1 MMFLSRKR
9 NKKSRFKLFSG
20 NPTSA
25 SWGTLIP
32 TNVTR
37 VVAGDDFSFQ
47 PGVGVQALPVVAP
60 FMGNVCVKKEY
71 FFIPDR
77 IYNIDRQLNFQG
89 VTDTPNTVYKPSM
102 APPIPFDISVASGE
116 TISIE
121 VSDVQTAYP
130 VGSLS
135 AIVGPGSL
143 ADYMGEAPGSLV
155 TGVIDL
161 TPYVGYIDI
170 YYNYYLNQQYD
181 LVPTSLA
188 GTVSDSAME
197 YPFYLPV
204 SALEIYLRTIKTT
217 PNTSPAIREDESVSY
232 STNVSAA
239 LKAVGAMGPV
249 DFGMFGWSFF
259 TGRQSLFQRGFPSY
273 YLEAWLKTS
282 SFTDAAVDVSTS
294 GNSVSMRNITFAS
307 RMQRYMDLAFAGGGR
322 NSDFYES
329 QFDVKLSQDNTCP
342 AFLGSDSFD
351 MNVNTL
357 YQTTGFDDNSS
368 PLGSFSGQLSGGTR
382 FRRRNYHFNDDGYF
396 MEITSIVPRVYY
408 PSYINPTSRQISLG
422 QQYAP
427 ALDNIAMQGLK
438 ASTVFGEVQSLG
450 ATNPS
455 YANAALTIP
464 GFKLQAVNYV
474 GYEPAW
480 SELMT
485 AVSKPHGR
493 LCNDLDYWVL
503 SRDYGRNISHVM
515 DSPAYSD
522 FIKAAGTYVDE
533 LSLQRLT
540 AFFKRIYVS
549 PSSCPYILCG
559 DFNYVF
565 YDQRPTAENFI
576 LDNVADIVVFREKSK
591 VNVATTL

>member
-47 PGVGVQALPVVAP
+47 PGVGVQALPIVAP
-60 FMGNVCVKKEY
+60 FMGSVCVKKEY

-77 IYNIDRQLNFQG
+77 IYNVDRQLNFQG
-89 VTDTPNTVYKPSM
+89 ITDTPNTVYKPSM
-102 APPIPFDISVASGE
+102 APPIPFDTGTPTGGKVNIP
-116 TISIE
+116 
-121 VSDVQTAYP
+121 VSDMQTDLP
-130 VGSLS
+130 GGSLGL
-135 AIVGPGSL
+135 IVGPGSL
-143 ADYMGEAPGSLV
+143 ADYMGEAPGSIV

-161 TPYVGYIDI
+161 TPYIGYMDI

-188 GTVSDSAME
+188 GTVAD
-197 YPFYLPV
+197 
-204 SALEIYLRTIKTT
+204 SALEYPYYLSVSDLEGYLRAIKTT
-217 PNTSPAIREDESVSY
+217 PNTFPAIREDNSASY
-232 STNVSAA
+232 STNVDVA
-239 LKAVGAMGPV
+239 LNAVNSDAFM
-249 DFGMFGWSFF
+249 WNFF
-259 TGRQSLFQRGFPSY
+259 TGRQSLFQRGFSSY

-282 SFTDAAVDVSTS
+282 SFTDATANISTS

-329 QFDVKLSQDNTCP
+329 QFDVKLNQDNTCP

-357 YQTTGFDDNSS
+357 YQTTGFEDNSS
-368 PLGSFSGQLSGGTR
+368 PLGAFSGQLSGGTR

-438 ASTVFGEVQSLG
+438 ASTVFGEVQNLG
-450 ATNPS
+450 ALSVS
-455 YANAALTIP
+455 YANFNLSIP
-464 GFKLQAVNYV
+464 GFVTQDLKYV

-503 SRDYGRNISHVM
+503 SRDYGRNLASVM
-515 DSPAYSD
+515 DTPAYSD

-565 YDQRPTAENFI
+565 YDQRPTAENFV

>member
-47 PGVGVQALPVVAP
+47 PGVGVQALPIVAP
-60 FMGNVCVKKEY
+60 FMGSVCVKKEY

-89 VTDTPNTVYKPSM
+89 VTDTPNAVYKPSI
-102 APPIPFDISVASGE
+102 APPVPFDIKLPEGDKINISVA
-116 TISIE
+116 
-121 VSDVQTAYP
+121 DLQTQLP
-130 VGSLS
+130 LESLGD
-135 AIVGPGSL
+135 IVGPGSL
-143 ADYMGEAPGSLV
+143 ADYMGEAPGSIV

-161 TPYVGYIDI
+161 TPYIGYVDI

-188 GTVSDSAME
+188 GTVSDSATE
-197 YPFYLPV
+197 YPYYL
-204 SALEIYLRTIKTT
+204 SASELETYLRAIKTT
-217 PNTSPAIREDESVSY
+217 PNISPAFRVDHNVSY
-232 STNVSAA
+232 STNVRKALLATGSSA
-239 LKAVGAMGPV
+239 
-249 DFGMFGWSFF
+249 FTWNFF

-282 SFTDAAVDVSTS
+282 SFVDAAVDVSAS
-294 GNSVSMRNITFAS
+294 GASVSMRNITFAS

-329 QFDVKLSQDNTCP
+329 QFDVKLDQDNTCP

-357 YQTTGFDDNSS
+357 YQTTGFEDNSS
-368 PLGSFSGQLSGGTR
+368 PLGAFSGQLSGGTR

-450 ATNPS
+450 AVAPT
-455 YANAALTIP
+455 YANNILSIP
-464 GFKLQAVNYV
+464 EFKMQDAKYI

-503 SRDYGRNISHVM
+503 SRDYGRNLAHVM
-515 DSPAYSD
+515 DSKAYRD
-522 FIKAAGTYVDE
+522 FVAAAGSSVEE

-540 AFFKRIYVS
+540 AFLKRIYIS

-565 YDQRPTAENFI
+565 YDQRPAAENFI

>member
-37 VVAGDDFSFQ
+37 VIAGDDFSFQ
-47 PGVGVQALPVVAP
+47 PGVGVQALPIVAP
-60 FMGNVCVKKEY
+60 FMGSVCIKKEY

-77 IYNIDRQLNFQG
+77 IYNVDRQLNFQG
-89 VTDTPNTVYKPSM
+89 VTDTPNAVYKPSM
-102 APPIPFDISVASGE
+102 APPIPFDSGNPSGGKLDISV
-116 TISIE
+116 
-121 VSDVQTAYP
+121 SDIQTDFP
-130 VGSLS
+130 LGSLS
-135 AIVGPGSL
+135 NIVGPGSL
-143 ADYMGEAPGSLV
+143 ADYMGEAPGSIV
-155 TGVIDL
+155 TGVVDL
-161 TPYVGYIDI
+161 TPYIGYIDI

-188 GTVSDSAME
+188 GTVSDRAME
-197 YPFYLPV
+197 YPYYLSV
-204 SALEIYLRTIKTT
+204 SELETYLRNIKTKSII
-217 PNTSPAIREDESVSY
+217 SPAIREDNSASY
-232 STNVSAA
+232 STNVEAA
-239 LKAVGAMGPV
+239 LNATDSVA
-249 DFGMFGWSFF
+249 FYWSFF

-282 SFTDAAVDVSTS
+282 SFTDAAIDISTS

-329 QFDVKLSQDNTCP
+329 QFDVKLNQDNTCP

-357 YQTTGFDDNSS
+357 YQTTGFEDNSS
-368 PLGSFSGQLSGGTR
+368 PLGAFSGQLSGGTR

-438 ASTVFGEVQSLG
+438 ASTVFGEVQNVG
-450 ATNPS
+450 VQTTS
-455 YANAALTIP
+455 YANSVLSIP
-464 GFKLQAVNYV
+464 GFKMAGDKYV

-503 SRDYGRNISHVM
+503 SRDYGRNLSYIM
-515 DSPAYSD
+515 DSKAYSD
-522 FIKAAGTYVDE
+522 FISVAGTHADD

-540 AFFKRIYVS
+540 SFFKRIYVS

-565 YDQRPTAENFI
+565 YDQRPTAENFV

>member
-1 MMFLSRKR
+1 MAMMFLSRKR

-37 VVAGDDFSFQ
+37 VIAGDDFSFQ
-47 PGVGVQALPVVAP
+47 PGVGVQALPIVAP

-102 APPIPFDISVASGE
+102 APPIPFDISVPSGDAIK
-116 TISIE
+116 IS
-121 VSDVQTAYP
+121 VSDVQTDAP
-130 VGSLS
+130 SGSLGC
-135 AIVGPGSL
+135 IVGPGSL
-143 ADYMGEAPGSLV
+143 ADYMGEAPGSIV

-161 TPYVGYIDI
+161 TPYIGYYDI

-197 YPFYLPV
+197 YPYFLSV
-204 SALEIYLRTIKTT
+204 RVLENYLRTIKTT
-217 PNTSPAIREDESVSY
+217 PIVSSAVRADNSVSY
-232 STNVSAA
+232 STNVDAA
-239 LKAVGAMGPV
+239 LDASNNV
-249 DFGMFGWSFF
+249 FTWNFF

-282 SFTDAAVDVSTS
+282 SFVDADVNVSTS

-357 YQTTGFDDNSS
+357 YQTTGFEDSSS
-368 PLGSFSGQLSGGTR
+368 PLGAFSGQLSGGTR

-438 ASTVFGEVQSLG
+438 ASTVFGEVQNIG
-450 ATNPS
+450 ATTTS
-455 YANAALTIP
+455 YAASALTIP
-464 GFKLQAVNYV
+464 GFKTQDLNYI

-493 LCNDLDYWVL
+493 LCNDLDYWVV
-503 SRDYGRNISHVM
+503 SRDYGRNLSFLM
-515 DSPAYSD
+515 DSKAYRD
-522 FIKAAGTYVDE
+522 FVAAAGTGIDE

-565 YDQRPTAENFI
+565 YDQRATAENFI

>member
-37 VVAGDDFSFQ
+37 VIAGDDFSFQ
-47 PGVGVQALPVVAP
+47 PGVGVQALPIVAP

-89 VTDTPNTVYKPSM
+89 VTDTPNTVYKPSV
-102 APPIPFDISVASGE
+102 APMIPFNIDNPSSDSIAFSVA
-116 TISIE
+116 TL
-121 VSDVQTAYP
+121 QTDSP
-130 VGSLS
+130 DGSLGH
-135 AIVGPGSL
+135 IVGPGSL
-143 ADYMGEAPGSLV
+143 ADYMGEAPGSIV

-161 TPYVGYIDI
+161 TPYIGYVDI
-170 YYNYYLNQQYD
+170 YYNYYLNQQYN

-197 YPFYLPV
+197 YPYYLDV
-204 SALEIYLRTIKTT
+204 AELEVYLRTIKTT
-217 PNTSPAIREDESVSY
+217 PIRSPAIREDNSASY
-232 STNVSAA
+232 STNVNAA
-239 LKAVGAMGPV
+239 IMALDSDAFM
-249 DFGMFGWSFF
+249 WNFF

-282 SFTDAAVDVSTS
+282 SFSDAAVDISTS

-368 PLGSFSGQLSGGTR
+368 PLGAFSGQLSGGTR

-438 ASTVFGEVQSLG
+438 ASTVFGEVQNVG
-450 ATNPS
+450 PTNPTYS
-455 YANAALTIP
+455 SSILNVP
-464 GFKLQAVNYV
+464 GFKLQDLNYI

-503 SRDYGRNISHVM
+503 SRDYGRNLSSVM

-522 FIKAAGTYVDE
+522 FVKAAGSGINE

>member
-1 MMFLSRKR
+1 MAMMFLSRKR

-25 SWGTLIP
+25 GWGTLIP

-47 PGVGVQALPVVAP
+47 PGVGVQALPIVAP
-60 FMGNVCVKKEY
+60 FMGSVCVKKEY

-77 IYNIDRQLNFQG
+77 IYNVERQLNFQG
-89 VTDTPNTVYKPSM
+89 VTDAPNTVYKPSM
-102 APPIPFDISVASGE
+102 APPIPFDISNPSGGTISFSVASL
-116 TISIE
+116 
-121 VSDVQTAYP
+121 QTDSP
-130 VGSLS
+130 GDSLGY
-135 AIVGPGSL
+135 IVGPGSL
-143 ADYMGEAPGSLV
+143 ADYMGEAPGSIV

-161 TPYVGYIDI
+161 TPYIGYLDI

-188 GTVSDSAME
+188 GTKADSVMDFP
-197 YPFYLPV
+197 YYLPV
-204 SALEIYLRTIKTT
+204 SELESYLRTIKTT
-217 PNTSPAIREDESVSY
+217 PNTSPAIREDDSASY
-232 STNVSAA
+232 STNVDAA
-239 LKAVGAMGPV
+239 LNAVNSEA
-249 DFGMFGWSFF
+249 FLWSFF
-259 TGRQSLFQRGFPSY
+259 TGRQSLFQRAFPSY

-282 SFTDAAVDVSTS
+282 SFVDAAVDVSVS
-294 GNSVSMRNITFAS
+294 GKSVSMRNITFAS

-329 QFDVKLSQDNTCP
+329 QFDVKLDQDNTCP

-357 YQTTGFDDNSS
+357 YQTTGFEDSSS
-368 PLGSFSGQLSGGTR
+368 PLGAFSGQLSGGTR

-438 ASTVFGEVQSLG
+438 ASTVFGEIQSLG
-450 ATNPS
+450 ATSPT
-455 YANAALTIP
+455 YANSILSIP
-464 GFKLQAVNYV
+464 GFKRQEDNYV

-503 SRDYGRNISHVM
+503 SRDYGRTLSSVM
-515 DSPAYSD
+515 DTPAYKN
-522 FIKAAGTYVDE
+522 FVTAAASYVDE

-540 AFFKRIYVS
+540 AFLKRIYVS

>member
-37 VVAGDDFSFQ
+37 VIAGDDFSFQ
-47 PGVGVQALPVVAP
+47 PGVGVQALPIVAP

-102 APPIPFDISVASGE
+102 APPTPYEVTTPTPGEIHITITDMATKFPTSDLSMIVA
-116 TISIE
+116 
-121 VSDVQTAYP
+121 
-130 VGSLS
+130 
-135 AIVGPGSL
+135 PGSL
-143 ADYMGEAPGSLV
+143 ADHMGEAPGSVV

-161 TPYVGYIDI
+161 TPYIGYVDI

-188 GTVSDSAME
+188 GTVADSAVE
-197 YPFYLPV
+197 YPYYLSV
-204 SALEIYLRTIKTT
+204 SELETYLRTIKTT
-217 PNTSPAIREDESVSY
+217 PIIAPAIREDSSVSY
-232 STNVSAA
+232 STNVDNA
-239 LKAVGAMGPV
+239 LQALRSDA
-249 DFGMFGWSFF
+249 FSWRFF
-259 TGRQSLFQRGFPSY
+259 TGRQSLFQRAFPSY

-282 SFTDAAVDVSTS
+282 SFTDAAVDVSVS
-294 GNSVSMRNITFAS
+294 GKSVSMRNITFAS

-329 QFDVKLSQDNTCP
+329 QFDVKLDQDNTCP

-357 YQTTGFDDNSS
+357 YQTTGFEDKSS
-368 PLGSFSGQLSGGTR
+368 PLGAFSGQLSGGTR

-427 ALDNIAMQGLK
+427 ALDNIAMQ
-438 ASTVFGEVQSLG
+438 AIQSRTVFGETQNTDATTVRYAAPSLV
-450 ATNPS
+450 
-455 YANAALTIP
+455 IP
-464 GFKLQAVNYV
+464 GFKAVNDSI

-503 SRDYGRNISHVM
+503 TRDYGRNLSYIM
-515 DSPAYSD
+515 DTKAYKD
-522 FIKAAGTYVDE
+522 FITAVGNNVDE

-540 AFFKRIYVS
+540 AFFKRIYDS

-565 YDQRPTAENFI
+565 YDQRATAENFI

>member
-1 MMFLSRKR
+1 MAMMFLSRKR

-47 PGVGVQALPVVAP
+47 PGIGVQALPIVAP
-60 FMGNVCVKKEY
+60 FMGSVSVKKEY

-77 IYNIDRQLNFQG
+77 IYNVDRQLNFQG
-89 VTDTPNTVYKPSM
+89 VTDTPNTVFKPSI
-102 APPIPFDISVASGE
+102 APLIPFNINVSTGDNIN
-116 TISIE
+116 IPI
-121 VSDVQTAYP
+121 SDVQTDAP
-130 VGSLS
+130 LGSLGC
-135 AIVGPGSL
+135 IVGPGSL
-143 ADYMGEAPGSLV
+143 ADYMGEAPGSIV
-155 TGVIDL
+155 TGVVDL
-161 TPYVGYIDI
+161 TPYIGYMDI

-188 GTVSDSAME
+188 GTVSDSALE
-197 YPFYLPV
+197 YPYYLSV
-204 SALEIYLRTIKTT
+204 FELETYLRTIKTT
-217 PNTSPAIREDESVSY
+217 SIIAPAKRSGSSESY
-232 STNVSAA
+232 STNVTAA
-239 LKAVGAMGPV
+239 LHAVDSNYDV
-249 DFGMFGWSFF
+249 FSWKFF
-259 TGRQSLFQRGFPSY
+259 TGRQSLFQRGFPAY

-282 SFTDAAVDVSTS
+282 SFTDAAIDVSTS
-294 GNSVSMRNITFAS
+294 GNSVLMRNITFAS
-307 RMQRYMDLAFAGGGR
+307 RMQRYIDLAFAGGSR

-329 QFDVKLSQDNTCP
+329 QFDVKLNQDNTCP

-357 YQTTGFDDNSS
+357 YQTTGFEDNSS
-368 PLGSFSGQLSGGTR
+368 PLGAFSGQLSGGTR

-396 MEITSIVPRVYY
+396 MEITSVVPRVYY

-427 ALDNIAMQGLK
+427 ALDNIAMQGLQ
-438 ASTVFGEVQSLG
+438 ASTVFGEVQNLG
-450 ATNPS
+450 AASTS
-455 YANAALTIP
+455 YANSTLYVP
-464 GFKLQAVNYV
+464 GFKAQSLGCI

-503 SRDYGRNISHVM
+503 SRDYGRNLASVM
-515 DSPAYSD
+515 DTPAYRD
-522 FIKAAGTYVDE
+522 FVKAAGIHVDE

>member
-37 VVAGDDFSFQ
+37 VIAGDDFSFQ
-47 PGVGVQALPVVAP
+47 PGVGVQALPIVAP

-77 IYNIDRQLNFQG
+77 IYNVDRQLNFQG

-102 APPIPFDISVASGE
+102 APPIPFDITVASGE
-116 TISIE
+116 AIDIK
-121 VSDVQTAYP
+121 VSDIQTDLPLGAL
-130 VGSLS
+130 GE
-135 AIVGPGSL
+135 IVGPSSL
-143 ADYMGEAPGSLV
+143 ADYMGEAPGSIV

-161 TPYVGYIDI
+161 TPYIGYIDI
-170 YYNYYLNQQYD
+170 YYNYYLNQQYN

-188 GTVSDSAME
+188 GTTSDSLME
-197 YPFYLPV
+197 YPYYLDV
-204 SALEIYLRTIKTT
+204 HELEAYLRTIKTT
-217 PNTSPAIREDESVSY
+217 SNINPAVRVDDSVSY
-232 STNVSAA
+232 STNVQAA
-239 LKAVGAMGPV
+239 LNAADGQA
-249 DFGMFGWSFF
+249 FTWSFF

-282 SFTDAAVDVSTS
+282 SFTNAAIDVSTS

-357 YQTTGFDDNSS
+357 YQTTGFEDNSS
-368 PLGSFSGQLSGGTR
+368 PLGAFSGQLSGGTR

-438 ASTVFGEVQSLG
+438 ASTVFGEVQNIG
-450 ATNPS
+450 ATAVS
-455 YANAALTIP
+455 YANSTLSIP
-464 GFKLQAVNYV
+464 GFKSQGRDYI

-493 LCNDLDYWVL
+493 LCNDLDYWVV
-503 SRDYGRNISHVM
+503 SRDYGRNLSSVM
-515 DSPAYSD
+515 DSKAYSE
-522 FIKAAGTYVDE
+522 FINAAGSYVDE

-540 AFFKRIYVS
+540 AFLKRIYVS

-565 YDQRPTAENFI
+565 YDQRATAENFV

>member
-37 VVAGDDFSFQ
+37 VIAGDDFSFQ
-47 PGVGVQALPVVAP
+47 PGVGVQALPIVAP

-77 IYNIDRQLNFQG
+77 IYNVDRQLNFQG
-89 VTDTPNTVYKPSM
+89 ITDTPNTVYKPSV
-102 APPIPFDISVASGE
+102 APLIPFDISLSSGDK
-116 TISIE
+116 INFS
-121 VSDVQTAYP
+121 VSDVQTDLP
-130 VGSLS
+130 LGSLGC
-135 AIVGPGSL
+135 IVGPGSL
-143 ADYMGEAPGSLV
+143 ADYMGEAPGSIV
-155 TGVIDL
+155 TGVVDL
-161 TPYVGYIDI
+161 TPYIGYMDI

-181 LVPTSLA
+181 LIPTSLA
-188 GTVSDSAME
+188 GTVSDSAFE
-197 YPFYLPV
+197 YPYFFSV
-204 SALEIYLRTIKTT
+204 FDLETYLRNIKTKSII
-217 PNTSPAIREDESVSY
+217 SPATRSGSNESY
-232 STNVSAA
+232 STNVTAA
-239 LKAVGAMGPV
+239 LHAVDSSSGL
-249 DFGMFGWSFF
+249 FTWKFF

-282 SFTDAAVDVSTS
+282 SFTDAAIDVSTS

-329 QFDVKLSQDNTCP
+329 QFDVKLNQDNTCP

-357 YQTTGFDDNSS
+357 YQTTGFEDNSS
-368 PLGSFSGQLSGGTR
+368 PLGAFSGQLSGGTR

-438 ASTVFGEVQSLG
+438 TSTVFGEVHNTG
-450 ATNPS
+450 ATAVS
-455 YANAALTIP
+455 YANYTLSVP
-464 GFKLQAVNYV
+464 GFKTQSLNYV

-503 SRDYGRNISHVM
+503 SRDYGRNLSSVM
-515 DSPAYSD
+515 DSKAYGD
-522 FIKAAGTYVDE
+522 FVSAAGIGIDE

>member
-47 PGVGVQALPVVAP
+47 PGVGVQALPIVAP
-60 FMGNVCVKKEY
+60 FLGNVCVKKEY

-102 APPIPFDISVASGE
+102 APPVPFDVTNPMGDTIAISLSSLQTDSPSGSLG
-116 TISIE
+116 SI
-121 VSDVQTAYP
+121 
-130 VGSLS
+130 VGS
-135 AIVGPGSL
+135 GSL
-143 ADYMGEAPGSLV
+143 ADYMGEAPGSIV

-161 TPYVGYIDI
+161 TPYIGYLDI
-170 YYNYYLNQQYD
+170 YYSYYLNQQYN

-188 GTVSDSAME
+188 GTVSDSALE
-197 YPFYLPV
+197 YPYFLSV
-204 SALEIYLRTIKTT
+204 SELESYLRTIKTT
-217 PNTSPAIREDESVSY
+217 PNTSPAIREDSSASY
-232 STNVSAA
+232 STNVQAA
-239 LKAVGAMGPV
+239 LNSSSSGVFTW
-249 DFGMFGWSFF
+249 DFF
-259 TGRQSLFQRGFPSY
+259 TGRQSLFQRGFPAY
-273 YLEAWLKTS
+273 YLEGWLKTS
-282 SFTDAAVDVSTS
+282 SFADADVDISTS

-329 QFDVKLSQDNTCP
+329 QFDVKLAQDNTCP

-357 YQTTGFDDNSS
+357 YQTTGFEDSSS
-368 PLGSFSGQLSGGTR
+368 PLGAFSGQLSGGTR

-396 MEITSIVPRVYY
+396 MEITSIIPRVYY

-450 ATNPS
+450 SGSPTYSNS
-455 YANAALTIP
+455 VFVVP
-464 GFKLQAVNYV
+464 GFKLQDVNYV

-503 SRDYGRNISHVM
+503 SRDYGRNLSHLM
-515 DSPAYSD
+515 DTPAYKD

-565 YDQRPTAENFI
+565 YDQRPTAENFV

>member
-37 VVAGDDFSFQ
+37 VIAGDDFSFQ
-47 PGVGVQALPVVAP
+47 PGVGVQALPIVAP

-102 APPIPFDISVASGE
+102 APPIPFDISSPQGDKIG
-116 TISIE
+116 IS
-121 VSDVQTAYP
+121 VSDLQTNLP
-130 VGSLS
+130 DGSLGE
-135 AIVGPGSL
+135 IVAPGSL
-143 ADYMGEAPGSLV
+143 ADYMGEAPGSIV
-155 TGVIDL
+155 TGVLDL
-161 TPYVGYIDI
+161 TPYVGYMDI

-181 LVPTSLA
+181 RIPTSLA
-188 GTVSDSAME
+188 GTVAD
-197 YPFYLPV
+197 
-204 SALEIYLRTIKTT
+204 SALEYPYYLTVSELESYLRAIKTT
-217 PNTSPAIREDESVSY
+217 PNISPAVREDSSASY
-232 STNVSAA
+232 STNVRAA
-239 LKAVGAMGPV
+239 INAAGSEAFMWP
-249 DFGMFGWSFF
+249 FF
-259 TGRQSLFQRGFPSY
+259 TGRQSLFQRAFPSY

-282 SFTDAAVDVSTS
+282 SFVDAAIDVSTS
-294 GNSVSMRNITFAS
+294 GTSVSMRNITFAS

-322 NSDFYES
+322 NSDFYEA
-329 QFDVKLSQDNTCP
+329 QFDVKLDQDNTCP

-357 YQTTGFDDNSS
+357 YQTTGFEDNSS
-368 PLGSFSGQLSGGTR
+368 PLGAFSGQLSGGTR

-438 ASTVFGEVQSLG
+438 ASTVFGETQNTD
-450 ATNPS
+450 ATAAA
-455 YANAALTIP
+455 YANSVLTIP
-464 GFKLQAVNYV
+464 GFKAQDVNYV

-503 SRDYGRNISHVM
+503 TRDYGRNLSYVM
-515 DSPAYSD
+515 DSKAYGD
-522 FIKAAGTYVDE
+522 FVSAAGIHIDE

-540 AFFKRIYVS
+540 AFFKRIYDS

-565 YDQRPTAENFI
+565 YDQRPTAENFV

>member
-47 PGVGVQALPVVAP
+47 PGVGVQALPIVAP
-60 FMGNVCVKKEY
+60 FMGSVCVKKEY

-77 IYNIDRQLNFQG
+77 IYNVDRQLNFQG
-89 VTDTPNTVYKPSM
+89 VTDTPNTVYKPSI
-102 APPIPFDISVASGE
+102 APPIPFDVLNPSGAK
-116 TISIE
+116 IKIP
-121 VSDVQTAYP
+121 VSDVQTNLP
-130 VGSLS
+130 LDSLGN
-135 AIVGPGSL
+135 IVGPGSL
-143 ADYMGEAPGSLV
+143 ADYMGEAPGSIV

-161 TPYVGYIDI
+161 TPYIGYIDI

-197 YPFYLPV
+197 YPYYLTV
-204 SALEIYLRTIKTT
+204 SMLEAYLRTIKTKR
-217 PNTSPAIREDESVSY
+217 NISPAIREDDSASY
-232 STNVSAA
+232 STNVQAALDAVASAA
-239 LKAVGAMGPV
+239 
-249 DFGMFGWSFF
+249 FTWNFF

-282 SFTDAAVDVSTS
+282 SFSDAAVDISTS
-294 GNSVSMRNITFAS
+294 GSTVSMRNITFAS

-329 QFDVKLSQDNTCP
+329 QFDVKLNQDNTCP

-357 YQTTGFDDNSS
+357 YQTTGFENISS
-368 PLGSFSGQLSGGTR
+368 PLGAFSGQLSGGTR

-408 PSYINPTSRQISLG
+408 PSYINPTSRQVSLG

-450 ATNPS
+450 ATNPT
-455 YANAALTIP
+455 YASGALTIP
-464 GFKLQAVNYV
+464 GFKRQKNDYV

-503 SRDYGRNISHVM
+503 SRDYGRNISAVM
-515 DSPAYSD
+515 DTPAYKD
-522 FIKAAGTYVDE
+522 FISAAGIHVDE

-565 YDQRPTAENFI
+565 YDQRATAENFV

>member
-20 NPTSA
+20 NPTSV

-47 PGVGVQALPVVAP
+47 PGVGVQALPIVAP

-77 IYNIDRQLNFQG
+77 IYNIERQLNFQNI
-89 VTDTPNTVYKPSM
+89 TDTPNTVYKPSM
-102 APPIPFDISVASGE
+102 APQIPFNIDLSSGDAIAFSVASL
-116 TISIE
+116 
-121 VSDVQTAYP
+121 QTNAP
-130 VGSLS
+130 EGSLGS
-135 AIVGPGSL
+135 IVGPGSL
-143 ADYMGEAPGSLV
+143 ADYMGEAPGSIV

-161 TPYVGYIDI
+161 TPYVGYLDI
-170 YYNYYLNQQYD
+170 YYNYYLNQQYNFI
-181 LVPTSLA
+181 PTSLA

-197 YPFYLPV
+197 YPYYL
-204 SALEIYLRTIKTT
+204 SLSQLEEYLRAIKTT
-217 PNTSPAIREDESVSY
+217 PNTFPATRDSNSASY
-232 STNVSAA
+232 STNVEAA
-239 LKAVGAMGPV
+239 LQAV
-249 DFGMFGWSFF
+249 DYKMFDWRFF

-282 SFTDAAVDVSTS
+282 SFSDAAVDVSTS

-322 NSDFYES
+322 NSDFYEA
-329 QFDVKLSQDNTCP
+329 QFDVKLNQDNTCP

-357 YQTTGFDDNSS
+357 YQTTGFEDSSS
-368 PLGSFSGQLSGGTR
+368 PLGAFSGQLSGGTR

-438 ASTVFGEVQSLG
+438 ASTVFGEVRSLG
-450 ATNPS
+450 ATSPTYS
-455 YANAALTIP
+455 DGVFVVP
-464 GFKLQAVNYV
+464 GFKTHGLNYV

-485 AVSKPHGR
+485 AVSKPHSR

-503 SRDYGRNISHVM
+503 SRDYGRNLSSVM
-515 DSPAYSD
+515 DTPAYKQ
-522 FIKAAGTYVDE
+522 FISAAGTHVDE

-549 PSSCPYILCG
+549 PSACPYILCG

-565 YDQRPTAENFI
+565 YDQRPTAENFV

>member
-1 MMFLSRKR
+1 MAMMFLSRKR
-9 NKKSRFKLFSG
+9 NRKSRFKLFSG

-47 PGVGVQALPVVAP
+47 PGVGVQALPIVAP
-60 FMGNVCVKKEY
+60 FLGNVCVKKEY

-77 IYNIDRQLNFQG
+77 IYNIERQLNFQG
-89 VTDTPNTVYKPSM
+89 VTDAPNTVYKPSM
-102 APPIPFDISVASGE
+102 APCIPFDPTSALGNPISFRVAE
-116 TISIE
+116 L
-121 VSDVQTAYP
+121 QTNMP
-130 VGSLS
+130 QGSLGQ
-135 AIVGPGSL
+135 IVGPGSL
-143 ADYMGEAPGSLV
+143 ADYMGEAPGSIV
-155 TGVIDL
+155 AGVLDL
-161 TPYVGYIDI
+161 TPYIGYIDI
-170 YYNYYLNQQYD
+170 FYNYYLNQQYD

-188 GTVSDSAME
+188 GTVSDSALE
-197 YPFYLPV
+197 YPYYLTV
-204 SALEIYLRTIKTT
+204 SELESYLRTIKTT
-217 PNTSPAIREDESVSY
+217 PNTSPAIREDNSASY
-232 STNVSAA
+232 STNVDAA
-239 LKAVGAMGPV
+239 LNAVSSDAFTW
-249 DFGMFGWSFF
+249 DFF
-259 TGRQSLFQRGFPSY
+259 TGRQSLFQRAFPSY

-282 SFTDAAVDVSTS
+282 SFVDAAVDVSTS

-329 QFDVKLSQDNTCP
+329 QFDVKLDQDNTCP

-357 YQTTGFDDNSS
+357 YQTTGFEDNSS
-368 PLGSFSGQLSGGTR
+368 PLGAFSGQLSGGTR

-408 PSYINPTSRQISLG
+408 PSYVNPTSRQISLG

-438 ASTVFGEVQSLG
+438 LSTVFGEVQSLG
-450 ATNPS
+450 ATNPT
-455 YANAALTIP
+455 YANSVLTIP
-464 GFKLQAVNYV
+464 GFKPQNSLYV
-474 GYEPAW
+474 GFEPAW

-503 SRDYGRNISHVM
+503 SRDYGRNLSHVM
-515 DSPAYSD
+515 DSPAYGD
-522 FIKAAGTYVDE
+522 FVSAAGINIDE

-565 YDQRPTAENFI
+565 YDQRATAENFI

>member
-37 VVAGDDFSFQ
+37 VIAGDDFSFQ
-47 PGVGVQALPVVAP
+47 PGVGVQALPIVAP
-60 FMGNVCVKKEY
+60 FLGSVCVKKEY

-77 IYNIDRQLNFQG
+77 IYNIERQLNFQG
-89 VTDTPNTVYKPSM
+89 VTDTPNTVYKPTM
-102 APPIPFDISVASGE
+102 APPVPFNIDSASGD
-116 TISIE
+116 SIGITL
-121 VSDVQTAYP
+121 SDLKTNLP
-130 VGSLS
+130 LGTLGE
-135 AIVGPGSL
+135 IVGPGSL
-143 ADYMGEAPGSLV
+143 ADYMGEAPGSIV
-155 TGVIDL
+155 AGVLDL
-161 TPYVGYIDI
+161 TPYIGYIDI

-188 GTVSDSAME
+188 GTVSDSAVE
-197 YPFYLPV
+197 YPYYLSV
-204 SALEIYLRTIKTT
+204 SELESYLRTIKTT
-217 PNTSPAIREDESVSY
+217 PNTRPAIRESSSASY
-232 STNVSAA
+232 STNVNAA
-239 LKAVGAMGPV
+239 LKAVSYKLF
-249 DFGMFGWSFF
+249 DWHFF
-259 TGRQSLFQRGFPSY
+259 TGRQSLFQRSFPSY
-273 YLEAWLKTS
+273 YLEGWLKTS
-282 SFTDAAVDVSTS
+282 SFTDAAVDVSVS

-329 QFDVKLSQDNTCP
+329 QFDVKLDQDNTCP

-357 YQTTGFDDNSS
+357 YQTTGFEDNSS

-427 ALDNIAMQGLK
+427 ALDNIAMQGLQ
-438 ASTVFGEVQSLG
+438 ASTVFGEVVSLG
-450 ATNPS
+450 ATNPT
-455 YANAALTIP
+455 YAQAILSVP
-464 GFKLQAVNYV
+464 GFKLQNQNYV

-515 DSPAYSD
+515 DSPAYGDLVS
-522 FIKAAGTYVDE
+522 AAGSHIDE

-565 YDQRPTAENFI
+565 YDQRATAENFI

>member
-47 PGVGVQALPVVAP
+47 PGIGVQALPIVAP
-60 FMGNVCVKKEY
+60 FMGSVSVKKEY

-77 IYNIDRQLNFQG
+77 IYNVDRQLNFQG
-89 VTDTPNTVYKPSM
+89 VTDTPNTVYKPSI
-102 APPIPFDISVASGE
+102 APLIPFDISKPSGDAI
-116 TISIE
+116 TFS
-121 VSDVQTAYP
+121 VSNLQTDLP
-130 VGSLS
+130 LGSLG

-143 ADYMGEAPGSLV
+143 ADYMGEAPGSIV
-155 TGVIDL
+155 TGVVDL
-161 TPYVGYIDI
+161 TPYIGYMDI

-181 LVPTSLA
+181 LIPTSLA
-188 GTVSDSAME
+188 GTASDSALD
-197 YPFYLPV
+197 YPYYLSV
-204 SALEIYLRTIKTT
+204 LDLETYLRNIKTKSII
-217 PNTSPAIREDESVSY
+217 SPATRSGSNESY
-232 STNVSAA
+232 STNVTAA
-239 LKAVGAMGPV
+239 LHAV
-249 DFGMFGWSFF
+249 DSSSSLFTWQFF

-282 SFTDAAVDVSTS
+282 SFVDAAVDVSTS

-329 QFDVKLSQDNTCP
+329 QFDVKLNQDNTCP

-357 YQTTGFDDNSS
+357 YQTTGFEDSSS
-368 PLGSFSGQLSGGTR
+368 PLGAFSGQLSGGTR

-408 PSYINPTSRQISLG
+408 PSYINPTSRQVSLG

-450 ATNPS
+450 ASSST
-455 YANAALTIP
+455 YANSVFTVP
-464 GFKLQAVNYV
+464 GFKMQDSNYV

-493 LCNDLDYWVL
+493 LCGDLDYWVL
-503 SRDYGRNISHVM
+503 SRDYGRNISSVM
-515 DSPAYSD
+515 DAPAYKS
-522 FIKAAGTYVDE
+522 FVSAAGTHIDE

-565 YDQRPTAENFI
+565 YDQRATAENFI

>member
-20 NPTSA
+20 NPTSTG
-25 SWGTLIP
+25 WGTLIP

-37 VVAGDDFSFQ
+37 VIAGDDFSFQ
-47 PGVGVQALPVVAP
+47 PGVGVQALPIVAP
-60 FMGNVCVKKEY
+60 FMGSVCVKKEY

-77 IYNIDRQLNFQG
+77 IYNVDRQLNFQG
-89 VTDTPNTVYKPSM
+89 VTVTPNTVYKPSM
-102 APPIPFDISVASGE
+102 APPVPFDILNPAGAKIA
-116 TISIE
+116 IS
-121 VSDVQTAYP
+121 VSDIQTDLP
-130 VGSLS
+130 LQSLGN
-135 AIVGPGSL
+135 IVSPGSL
-143 ADYMGEAPGSLV
+143 ADYMGEAPGSIV

-161 TPYVGYIDI
+161 TPYIGYIDI
-170 YYNYYLNQQYD
+170 YYNYYLNQQYE

-188 GTVSDSAME
+188 GTVSDSAMV
-197 YPFYLPV
+197 YPYYLSV
-204 SALEIYLRTIKTT
+204 FELETYLRNIKTKSII
-217 PNTSPAIREDESVSY
+217 SPATREDDSASY
-232 STNVSAA
+232 STNVEAA
-239 LKAVGAMGPV
+239 LNAVDSEA
-249 DFGMFGWSFF
+249 FTWSFF

-273 YLEAWLKTS
+273 YLEAWLNTS
-282 SFTDAAVDVSTS
+282 SFSDAAVDVSTS
-294 GNSVSMRNITFAS
+294 GSTVSMRNITFAS

-329 QFDVKLSQDNTCP
+329 QFDVKLTQDNTCP

-357 YQTTGFDDNSS
+357 YQTTGFEDSSS
-368 PLGSFSGQLSGGTR
+368 PLGAFSGQLSGGTR

-438 ASTVFGEVQSLG
+438 ASTVFGEVQNLG
-450 ATNPS
+450 PSATS
-455 YANAALTIP
+455 YANSVLSIP
-464 GFKLQAVNYV
+464 GFKVQNNKCV

-503 SRDYGRNISHVM
+503 SRDYGRNLSSVM
-515 DSPAYSD
+515 DSKAYGD
-522 FIKAAGTYVDE
+522 FISAAGTNIDE

>member
-47 PGVGVQALPVVAP
+47 PGVGVQALPIVAP
-60 FMGNVCVKKEY
+60 FMGSVSVKKEY

-77 IYNIDRQLNFQG
+77 IYNIERQLNFQG

-102 APPIPFDISVASGE
+102 APPIPFDTSASLGDTVE
-116 TISIE
+116 IAIG
-121 VSDVQTAYP
+121 DMQTNLP
-130 VGSLS
+130 QGSLGT
-135 AIVGPGSL
+135 IVAPGSL
-143 ADYMGEAPGSLV
+143 ADYMGEAPGSIV
-155 TGVIDL
+155 AGVIDL
-161 TPYVGYIDI
+161 TPYIGYVDI

-181 LVPTSLA
+181 RVPTSLA
-188 GTVSDSAME
+188 GTVSDSATE
-197 YPFYLPV
+197 YPYYLSV
-204 SALEIYLRTIKTT
+204 SQLETYLRTVKTT
-217 PNTSPAIREDESVSY
+217 PNTFPAVRETATESY
-232 STNVSAA
+232 STNVQAA
-239 LKAVGAMGPV
+239 LEAL
-249 DFGMFGWSFF
+249 DFKVFDWFFF
-259 TGRQSLFQRGFPSY
+259 TGRQSLFQRCFPSY

-282 SFTDAAVDVSTS
+282 SFVDAAVDVSTS

-329 QFDVKLSQDNTCP
+329 QFDVKLDQDNTCP

-357 YQTTGFDDNSS
+357 YQTTGFEDNSS
-368 PLGSFSGQLSGGTR
+368 PLGAFSGQLSGGTR

-450 ATNPS
+450 SVNPS
-455 YANAALTIP
+455 YVNAMLVIP
-464 GFKLQAVNYV
+464 GFKLQDSNYV

-493 LCNDLDYWVL
+493 LCNDLDYWAL
-503 SRDYGRNISHVM
+503 SRDYGRNITHVI
-515 DSPAYSD
+515 DTPAYKQFVS
-522 FIKAAGTYVDE
+522 AAGTHVDE

>member
-20 NPTSA
+20 NPTSV

-47 PGVGVQALPVVAP
+47 PGVGVQALPIVAP
-60 FMGNVCVKKEY
+60 FMGSVCVKKEY

-77 IYNIDRQLNFQG
+77 IYNVDRQLNFQG

-102 APPIPFDISVASGE
+102 APPIPFDILSPTGGWIN
-116 TISIE
+116 IS
-121 VSDVQTAYP
+121 VSDMQTNLP
-130 VGSLS
+130 LGSL
-135 AIVGPGSL
+135 ADIVGPGSL
-143 ADYMGEAPGSLV
+143 ADYMGEAPGSIV

-161 TPYVGYIDI
+161 TPYIGYIDI

-188 GTVSDSAME
+188 GTVADSNMA
-197 YPFYLPV
+197 YPYYLSV
-204 SALEIYLRTIKTT
+204 SELEAYLRNIKTK
-217 PNTSPAIREDESVSY
+217 SILAPAIRADYSASY
-232 STNVSAA
+232 STNVEAA
-239 LKAVGAMGPV
+239 LNAIDSQA
-249 DFGMFGWSFF
+249 FTWSFF

-282 SFTDAAVDVSTS
+282 SFSDAAVDVSTS
-294 GNSVSMRNITFAS
+294 GNTVSMRNITFAS

-329 QFDVKLSQDNTCP
+329 QFDVKLNQDNTCP

-357 YQTTGFDDNSS
+357 YQTTGFEDSSS
-368 PLGSFSGQLSGGTR
+368 PLGAFSGQLSGGTR

-408 PSYINPTSRQISLG
+408 PSYINPTSRQVVLG

-438 ASTVFGEVQSLG
+438 TSTVFGEVQNLS
-450 ATNPS
+450 ATATT
-455 YANAALTIP
+455 YAEGYLSIP
-464 GFKLQAVNYV
+464 GFKTEVNKYV

-485 AVSKPHGR
+485 AVSKPHSR

-503 SRDYGRNISHVM
+503 SRDYGLNISSVM
-515 DSPAYSD
+515 DTPAYKE
-522 FIKAAGTYVDE
+522 FIAAAGVYVDE

-549 PSSCPYILCG
+549 PSSNPYILCG

-565 YDQRPTAENFI
+565 YDQRATAENFV

>member
-37 VVAGDDFSFQ
+37 VIAGDDFSFQ
-47 PGVGVQALPVVAP
+47 PGVGVQALPIVAP
-60 FMGNVCVKKEY
+60 FMGSVCVKKEY

-102 APPIPFDISVASGE
+102 APHIPFDISKPAGDA
-116 TISIE
+116 ISFS
-121 VSDVQTAYP
+121 VSTLQTDSP
-130 VGSLS
+130 GGSLGCV
-135 AIVGPGSL
+135 VGPGSL
-143 ADYMGEAPGSLV
+143 ADYMGEAPGSV
-155 TGVIDL
+155 VVGVIDL
-161 TPYVGYIDI
+161 TPYIGYIDI
-170 YYNYYLNQQYD
+170 YYNYYLNQQYN

-188 GTVSDSAME
+188 GTASDSAME
-197 YPFYLPV
+197 FPYYLDV
-204 SALEIYLRTIKTT
+204 SELEIYLRTIKTT
-217 PNTSPAIREDESVSY
+217 PITSPAIREDNTASF
-232 STNVSAA
+232 STNVDAA
-239 LKAVGAMGPV
+239 LNAVSSEA
-249 DFGMFGWSFF
+249 FTWNFF

-282 SFTDAAVDVSTS
+282 SFSDAAVDISTS

-351 MNVNTL
+351 MNVNAL
-357 YQTTGFDDNSS
+357 YQTTGFEDSSS
-368 PLGSFSGQLSGGTR
+368 PLGAFSGQLSGGTR

-438 ASTVFGEVQSLG
+438 VSTVFGEVRSLG
-450 ATNPS
+450 ATNPT
-455 YANAALTIP
+455 YAGNVLTVP
-464 GFKLQAVNYV
+464 GFKVQDNNYV

-503 SRDYGRNISHVM
+503 SRDYGRNLSSVM
-515 DSPAYSD
+515 DTPAYGD

-565 YDQRPTAENFI
+565 YDQRSTAENFV

>member
-47 PGVGVQALPVVAP
+47 PGVGVQALPIVAP
-60 FMGNVCVKKEY
+60 FMGSVCVKKEY

-77 IYNIDRQLNFQG
+77 IYNVDRQLNFQG

-102 APPIPFDISVASGE
+102 APPIPFDISKPTDAIAFTVA
-116 TISIE
+116 TL
-121 VSDVQTAYP
+121 QTKAP
-130 VGSLS
+130 DGSLGL
-135 AIVGPGSL
+135 IVGPGSL
-143 ADYMGEAPGSLV
+143 ADYMGEAPGSVV

-161 TPYVGYIDI
+161 TPYIGYYDI

-181 LVPTSLA
+181 LIPTSLA
-188 GTVSDSAME
+188 GTVSDSALDFP
-197 YPFYLPV
+197 YYLEV
-204 SALEIYLRTIKTT
+204 SELEAYLRTIKTT
-217 PNTSPAIREDESVSY
+217 PNTSPAIREDDSASY
-232 STNVSAA
+232 STNVDIA
-239 LKAVGAMGPV
+239 LNAVQTEA
-249 DFGMFGWSFF
+249 FLWNFF

-282 SFTDAAVDVSTS
+282 SFTDAAIDISTS

-357 YQTTGFDDNSS
+357 YQTTGFEDSSS
-368 PLGSFSGQLSGGTR
+368 PLGAFSGQLSGGTR

-438 ASTVFGEVQSLG
+438 ASTVFGEIRSLG
-450 ATNPS
+450 ASNPTYS
-455 YANAALTIP
+455 NSVLTIP
-464 GFKLQAVNYV
+464 GFTTQGLNYV

-503 SRDYGRNISHVM
+503 SRDYGRNLSSVM
-515 DSPAYSD
+515 DSKAYEE
-522 FIKAAGTYVDE
+522 FVAAAGTYVDE

-565 YDQRPTAENFI
+565 YDQRSTAENFV

>member
-37 VVAGDDFSFQ
+37 VIAGDDFSFQ
-47 PGVGVQALPVVAP
+47 PGVGVQALPIVAP
-60 FMGNVCVKKEY
+60 FMGNVSVKKEY

-77 IYNIDRQLNFQG
+77 IYNVERQLNFQNI
-89 VTDTPNTVYKPSM
+89 TDSPHTVYKPSM
-102 APPIPFDISVASGE
+102 APPIAYDINVLDDAE
-116 TISIE
+116 VIIP
-121 VSDVQTAYP
+121 VSDVVTDLPSGAL
-130 VGSLS
+130 GE
-135 AIVGPGSL
+135 IVGPGSL
-143 ADYMGEAPGSLV
+143 ADYMGEAPGSIV

-161 TPYVGYIDI
+161 TPYIGYIDI
-170 YYNYYLNQQYD
+170 FYNYYLNQQYN

-188 GTVSDSAME
+188 GTVSDRAME
-197 YPFYLPV
+197 YPYYLSV
-204 SALEIYLRTIKTT
+204 SQLEDYLLAIKTT
-217 PNTSPAIREDESVSY
+217 PNTFPAAREGSDALY
-232 STNVSAA
+232 STNVRVAME
-239 LKAVGAMGPV
+239 AVDYKV
-249 DFGMFGWSFF
+249 FDWKFF

-282 SFTDAAVDVSTS
+282 SFTDAAVDISTS

-329 QFDVKLSQDNTCP
+329 QFDVKLNQDNTCP

-357 YQTTGFDDNSS
+357 YQTTGFEDNSS
-368 PLGSFSGQLSGGTR
+368 PLGAFSGQLSGGTR

-396 MEITSIVPRVYY
+396 MEITSVIPRVYY

-438 ASTVFGEVQSLG
+438 ASTVFGETQNIG
-450 ATNPS
+450 AVEIT
-455 YANAALTIP
+455 YAKNVLTIP
-464 GFKLQAVNYV
+464 GFKMQGDDYV

-503 SRDYGRNISHVM
+503 SRDYGRNLSYVM
-515 DSPAYSD
+515 DSVAYSD
-522 FIKAAGTYVDE
+522 FISAAGLNVDE

-540 AFFKRIYVS
+540 AFLKRIYVS
-549 PSSCPYILCG
+549 PSSCPYILSS

>member
-1 MMFLSRKR
+1 MMFLSRRR

-37 VVAGDDFSFQ
+37 VIAGDDFSFQ
-47 PGVGVQALPVVAP
+47 PGVGVQALPIVAP

-77 IYNIDRQLNFQG
+77 IYNVDRQLNFQG

-102 APPIPFDISVASGE
+102 APPIPFDVSVASGE
-116 TISIE
+116 AITIS
-121 VSDVQTAYP
+121 VSDVQTNMP
-130 VGSLS
+130 SGSL
-135 AIVGPGSL
+135 AEIVGPGSL
-143 ADYMGEAPGSLV
+143 ADFMGEAPGSV
-155 TGVIDL
+155 VAGVIDL
-161 TPYVGYIDI
+161 TPYIGYIDI

-181 LVPTSLA
+181 LVPTALA

-197 YPFYLPV
+197 YPYYLAV
-204 SALEIYLRTIKTT
+204 SQVESYLRTIKTT
-217 PNTSPAIREDESVSY
+217 PNTSPAYREDDSLSY
-232 STNVSAA
+232 STNVAAA
-239 LKAVGAMGPV
+239 LKAINYEA
-249 DFGMFGWSFF
+249 FTWSYF
-259 TGRQSLFQRGFPSY
+259 TGRQSLFQRSFPSY

-329 QFDVKLSQDNTCP
+329 QFDVKLDQDNTCP

-357 YQTTGFDDNSS
+357 YQTTGFEDNSS
-368 PLGSFSGQLSGGTR
+368 PLGAFSGQLSGGTR

-438 ASTVFGEVQSLG
+438 VSTVFGEVQNIG
-450 ATNPS
+450 GQNQQ
-455 YANAALTIP
+455 YANYNLSIP
-464 GFKLQAVNYV
+464 GFKLQNSKYV

-503 SRDYGRNISHVM
+503 SRDYGRNLTYIM
-515 DSPAYSD
+515 DTPAYSD
-522 FIKAAGTYVDE
+522 FIKAAGSDVDE
-533 LSLQRLT
+533 SSLQRLV
-540 AFFKRIYVS
+540 AFFKRIYIS
-549 PSSCPYILCG
+549 PSSCPYILSG

>member
-37 VVAGDDFSFQ
+37 VIAGDDFSFQ
-47 PGVGVQALPVVAP
+47 PGVGVQALPIVAP
-60 FMGNVCVKKEY
+60 FMGSVCVKKEY

-89 VTDTPNTVYKPSM
+89 VTDTPNNVYKPSM
-102 APPIPFDISVASGE
+102 APPVPFDVLNPSGAKVSISV
-116 TISIE
+116 
-121 VSDVQTAYP
+121 SDMQTNLP
-130 VGSLS
+130 LGSLGK
-135 AIVGPGSL
+135 IVAPGSL
-143 ADYMGEAPGSLV
+143 ADYMGEAPGSIV

-161 TPYVGYIDI
+161 TPYIGYIDI

-188 GTVSDSAME
+188 GTVSDTATQ
-197 YPFYLPV
+197 YPYYLQV
-204 SALEIYLRTIKTT
+204 SELETYLRNIKTI
-217 PNTSPAIREDESVSY
+217 PILSPAIREDDSASY
-232 STNVSAA
+232 STNVQAA
-239 LKAVGAMGPV
+239 LDAVGASA
-249 DFGMFGWSFF
+249 FTWNFF

-294 GNSVSMRNITFAS
+294 GNTVSMRNITFAS

-329 QFDVKLSQDNTCP
+329 QFDVKLNQDNTCP

-357 YQTTGFDDNSS
+357 YQTTGFEDSSS
-368 PLGSFSGQLSGGTR
+368 PLGAFSGQLSGGTR

-422 QQYAP
+422 HQYAP

-438 ASTVFGEVQSLG
+438 ASTVFGEVQNLG
-450 ATNPS
+450 ATAAS
-455 YANAALTIP
+455 YANHTLAIP
-464 GFKLQAVNYV
+464 GFKTRNDNYV

-503 SRDYGRNISHVM
+503 SRDYGRNLSSVM
-515 DSPAYSD
+515 DSKAYSD
-522 FIKAAGTYVDE
+522 FVNAAGTYVEE

-549 PSSCPYILCG
+549 PSSCPYVLCG

-565 YDQRPTAENFI
+565 YDQRSTAENFV

>member
-37 VVAGDDFSFQ
+37 VIAGDDFSFQ
-47 PGVGVQALPVVAP
+47 PGVGVQALPIVAP
-60 FMGNVCVKKEY
+60 FMGSVCVKKEY

-77 IYNIDRQLNFQG
+77 IYNVDRQLNFQG
-89 VTDTPNTVYKPSM
+89 VTDTPNTVYKPSI
-102 APPIPFDISVASGE
+102 APDVPFDINASSGDSIAFSVGNL
-116 TISIE
+116 
-121 VSDVQTAYP
+121 QTDTP
-130 VGSLS
+130 QGSLRS
-135 AIVGPGSL
+135 VVGPGSL
-143 ADYMGEAPGSLV
+143 ADYMGEAPGSIV

-161 TPYVGYIDI
+161 TPYIGYIDI
-170 YYNYYLNQQYD
+170 YYNYYLNQQYN

-188 GTVSDSAME
+188 GTVSDSAIE
-197 YPFYLPV
+197 YPYFLEV
-204 SALEIYLRTIKTT
+204 SELENYLRTIKTT
-217 PNTSPAIREDESVSY
+217 PNTSPAVRADETVSY
-232 STNVSAA
+232 STNVEAA
-239 LKAVGAMGPV
+239 LKAVGSEA
-249 DFGMFGWSFF
+249 FRWSFF

-282 SFTDAAVDVSTS
+282 SFVDAAVDVSTS

-329 QFDVKLSQDNTCP
+329 QFDVKLDQDNTCP

-357 YQTTGFDDNSS
+357 YQTTGFEDNAS
-368 PLGSFSGQLSGGTR
+368 PLGAFSGQLSGGTR

-450 ATNPS
+450 ATNPT
-455 YANAALTIP
+455 YASGIFTVP
-464 GFKLQAVNYV
+464 GFKTQSLDYI

-503 SRDYGRNISHVM
+503 SRDYGRNITSVM
-515 DSPAYSD
+515 DTPAYSD
-522 FIKAAGTYVDE
+522 YVKAAGTSVSE

-565 YDQRPTAENFI
+565 YDQRATAENFI

>member
-37 VVAGDDFSFQ
+37 VIAGDDFSFQ
-47 PGVGVQALPVVAP
+47 PGVGVQALPIVAP

-77 IYNIDRQLNFQG
+77 IYNVDRQLNFQG

-102 APPIPFDISVASGE
+102 APPVPFDLNVSSGE
-116 TISIE
+116 VITIP
-121 VSDVQTAYP
+121 VSDVQTDSP
-130 VGSLS
+130 LHSLCN
-135 AIVGPGSL
+135 IVGPSSL
-143 ADYMGEAPGSLV
+143 ADYMGEAPGSIV

-161 TPYVGYIDI
+161 TPYIGYIDI

-181 LVPTSLA
+181 SVPTSLA

-197 YPFYLPV
+197 YPYFLSV
-204 SALEIYLRTIKTT
+204 SELETYLRTIKTI
-217 PNTSPAIREDESVSY
+217 PNTSPAIRADDSASY
-232 STNVSAA
+232 STNVQAA
-239 LKAVGAMGPV
+239 LDAVGSSA
-249 DFGMFGWSFF
+249 FTWSFF
-259 TGRQSLFQRGFPSY
+259 TGRQSLFQRSFPSY

-282 SFTDAAVDVSTS
+282 SFVNAAVDVSTS

-357 YQTTGFDDNSS
+357 YQTTGFEDNSS
-368 PLGSFSGQLSGGTR
+368 PLGAFSGQLSGGTR

-450 ATNPS
+450 ATGVS
-455 YANAALTIP
+455 YANNALTIP
-464 GFKLQAVNYV
+464 GFKTQDLNYV

-493 LCNDLDYWVL
+493 LCNDLDYWVV
-503 SRDYGRNISHVM
+503 SRDYGRNLSSVM
-515 DSPAYSD
+515 DSKAYKD
-522 FIKAAGTYVDE
+522 FVAAAGTGIEE

-565 YDQRPTAENFI
+565 YDQRPTAENFV

>member
-1 MMFLSRKR
+1 MAMMFLSRKR

-37 VVAGDDFSFQ
+37 VIAGDDFSFQ
-47 PGVGVQALPVVAP
+47 PGVGVQALPIVAP

-77 IYNIDRQLNFQG
+77 IYNVDRQLNFQG

-102 APPIPFDISVASGE
+102 APPIPFDTSVYAGE
-116 TISIE
+116 VVDIT
-121 VSDVQTAYP
+121 VTDMQTNLP
-130 VGSLS
+130 TGSLGC
-135 AIVGPGSL
+135 IVAPGSL
-143 ADYMGEAPGSLV
+143 ADYMGEAPGSIV
-155 TGVIDL
+155 AGIVDL
-161 TPYVGYIDI
+161 TPYIGYIDI
-170 YYNYYLNQQYD
+170 YYNYYLNQQYN

-188 GTVSDSAME
+188 GTVSDSATE
-197 YPFYLPV
+197 YPYYLSV
-204 SALEIYLRTIKTT
+204 SQLETYLRTIKTVK
-217 PNTSPAIREDESVSY
+217 NTFPAVRETEAESF
-232 STNVSAA
+232 STNVQAA
-239 LKAVGAMGPV
+239 LEAL
-249 DFGMFGWSFF
+249 DFKVFDWNFF

-282 SFTDAAVDVSTS
+282 SFVNAAVDVSTS

-329 QFDVKLSQDNTCP
+329 QFDVKLNQDNTCP

-357 YQTTGFDDNSS
+357 YQTTGFEDNSS
-368 PLGSFSGQLSGGTR
+368 PLGAFSGQLSGGTR

-438 ASTVFGEVQSLG
+438 VSTVFGEVQSLG
-450 ATNPS
+450 ATNPTYS
-455 YANAALTIP
+455 ESVLTIP
-464 GFKLQAVNYV
+464 GFRLQDSNYV

-503 SRDYGRNISHVM
+503 SRDYGRNISSVM
-515 DSPAYSD
+515 DTPAYGD

>member
-37 VVAGDDFSFQ
+37 VIAGDDFSFQ
-47 PGVGVQALPVVAP
+47 PGVGVQALPIVAP
-60 FMGNVCVKKEY
+60 FMGSVSVKKEY

-77 IYNIDRQLNFQG
+77 IYNVDRQLNFQG
-89 VTDTPNTVYKPSM
+89 ITDTPNTVYKPSI
-102 APPIPFDISVASGE
+102 APLIPFDVGLSSGDKINIS
-116 TISIE
+116 
-121 VSDVQTAYP
+121 VSDVQTDLP
-130 VGSLS
+130 SGSLGC
-135 AIVGPGSL
+135 IVGPGSL
-143 ADYMGEAPGSLV
+143 ADYMGEAPGSIV
-155 TGVIDL
+155 TGVVDL
-161 TPYVGYIDI
+161 TPYIGYIDI
-170 YYNYYLNQQYD
+170 YYNYYLNQQYG

-188 GTVSDSAME
+188 GTVSDSALV
-197 YPFYLPV
+197 YPYYLEV
-204 SALEIYLRTIKTT
+204 NELETYLRNIKTKSII
-217 PNTSPAIREDESVSY
+217 SPAIRSGSNESY
-232 STNVSAA
+232 STNVTAA
-239 LKAVGAMGPV
+239 LHALDSEAFTWKC
-249 DFGMFGWSFF
+249 F

-329 QFDVKLSQDNTCP
+329 QFDVKLNQDNTCP

-351 MNVNTL
+351 MNVNAL
-357 YQTTGFDDNSS
+357 YQTTGFEDNSS
-368 PLGSFSGQLSGGTR
+368 PLGAFSGQLSGGTR

-408 PSYINPTSRQISLG
+408 PSYINPTSRQVSLG

-427 ALDNIAMQGLK
+427 ALDNIAMQGLQ

-450 ATNPS
+450 ATATS
-455 YANAALTIP
+455 YANYTLSVP
-464 GFKLQAVNYV
+464 GFKTQSLNYV

-503 SRDYGRNISHVM
+503 SRDYGRNLSSVM
-515 DSPAYSD
+515 DTPAYKD
-522 FIKAAGTYVDE
+522 FVSAAGTYVDE

>member
-25 SWGTLIP
+25 CWGTLIP

-37 VVAGDDFSFQ
+37 VIAGDDFSFQ
-47 PGVGVQALPVVAP
+47 PGVGVQALPIVAP
-60 FMGNVCVKKEY
+60 FMGNVCIKKEY

-77 IYNIDRQLNFQG
+77 IYNVDRQLNFQG
-89 VTDTPNTVYKPSM
+89 VTDTPNTVYKPSI
-102 APPIPFDISVASGE
+102 APPIPFDISVSSGE
-116 TISIE
+116 VITIP
-121 VSDVQTAYP
+121 VSDLVTDLP
-130 VGSLS
+130 LGSLGD
-135 AIVGPGSL
+135 IVAPGSL
-143 ADYMGEAPGSLV
+143 ADYMGEAPGSIV
-155 TGVIDL
+155 AGVIDL
-161 TPYVGYIDI
+161 TPYIGYIDI

-188 GTVSDSAME
+188 GTVADSAFE
-197 YPFYLPV
+197 YPYYLT
-204 SALEIYLRTIKTT
+204 AWELETYLRNIKTK
-217 PNTSPAIREDESVSY
+217 PNTSPAIRADDTVSY
-232 STNVSAA
+232 STNVQAA
-239 LKAVGAMGPV
+239 LNAVDSEA
-249 DFGMFGWSFF
+249 FTWNFF

-282 SFTDAAVDVSTS
+282 HFTDAAVDVSTS

-357 YQTTGFDDNSS
+357 YQTTGFEDSSS
-368 PLGSFSGQLSGGTR
+368 PLGAFSGQLSGGTR

-438 ASTVFGEVQSLG
+438 ASTVFGEVQNLG
-450 ATNPS
+450 AVTPTYSNG
-455 YANAALTIP
+455 ALTIP
-464 GFKLQAVNYV
+464 GFKTQALYYV

-503 SRDYGRNISHVM
+503 SRDYGRNLSYVM
-515 DSPAYSD
+515 DSTAYAELLS
-522 FIKAAGTYVDE
+522 AALPNTDE

-540 AFFKRIYVS
+540 AFFKRIYES

>member
-25 SWGTLIP
+25 SWGTLVP

-37 VVAGDDFSFQ
+37 VIAGDDFSFQ
-47 PGVGVQALPVVAP
+47 PGVGVQALPIVAP

-77 IYNIDRQLNFQG
+77 IYNVDRQLNFQG
-89 VTDTPNTVYKPSM
+89 ITDTPNTVYKPSI
-102 APPIPFDISVASGE
+102 APPIPFDIGLPSGDKID
-116 TISIE
+116 IS
-121 VSDVQTAYP
+121 VSDVQTDLP
-130 VGSLS
+130 DGSLGN
-135 AIVGPGSL
+135 IVGPGSL
-143 ADYMGEAPGSLV
+143 ADYMGEAPGSIV
-155 TGVIDL
+155 VGVVDL
-161 TPYVGYIDI
+161 TPYIGYIDI

-188 GTVSDSAME
+188 GTVAD
-197 YPFYLPV
+197 
-204 SALEIYLRTIKTT
+204 SALEYPYYLTVSQLENYLHTIKTT
-217 PNTSPAIREDESVSY
+217 RNTSPAIRVDSGVSY
-232 STNVSAA
+232 STNVNAA
-239 LKAVGAMGPV
+239 LSAVNYDA
-249 DFGMFGWSFF
+249 FTWNFF
-259 TGRQSLFQRGFPSY
+259 TGRQSLFQRGFPAY

-329 QFDVKLSQDNTCP
+329 QFDVKLNQDNTCP

-357 YQTTGFDDNSS
+357 YQTTGFEDSGS
-368 PLGSFSGQLSGGTR
+368 PLGAFSGQLSGGTR

-396 MEITSIVPRVYY
+396 MEITSVVPRVYY

-427 ALDNIAMQGLK
+427 ALDNISMQGLK
-438 ASTVFGEVQSLG
+438 ASTIFGEVGNLG
-450 ATNPS
+450 SVTAS
-455 YANAALTIP
+455 YANSTLSIP
-464 GFKLQAVNYV
+464 GFKMQGFKCV

-503 SRDYGRNISHVM
+503 SRDYGRNLSHVM
-515 DSPAYSD
+515 DSKA
-522 FIKAAGTYVDE
+522 FGAFLAAAGSYADE

-540 AFFKRIYVS
+540 TFFKRIYIN

>member
-20 NPTSA
+20 NPTSTG
-25 SWGTLIP
+25 WGTLIP

-37 VVAGDDFSFQ
+37 VIAGDDFSFQ
-47 PGVGVQALPVVAP
+47 PGVGVQALPIVAP
-60 FMGNVCVKKEY
+60 FMGNVCIKKEY

-77 IYNIDRQLNFQG
+77 IYNVDRQLNFQG
-89 VTDTPNTVYKPSM
+89 VTDTPNAVYKPSM
-102 APPIPFDISVASGE
+102 APPVPFDILNPSGAK
-116 TISIE
+116 ISIL
-121 VSDVQTAYP
+121 VSDLQTNLP
-130 VGSLS
+130 LKSLGD
-135 AIVGPGSL
+135 IVGPGSL
-143 ADYMGEAPGSLV
+143 ADYMGEAPGSIV

-161 TPYVGYIDI
+161 TPYIGYIDI
-170 YYNYYLNQQYD
+170 FYNYYLNQQYD

-188 GTVSDSAME
+188 GTVSDSALE
-197 YPFYLPV
+197 YPYYLTV
-204 SALEIYLRTIKTT
+204 SELETYLRNIKTKS
-217 PNTSPAIREDESVSY
+217 NISPAIRENVSASY
-232 STNVSAA
+232 STNVQAA
-239 LKAVGAMGPV
+239 LNAVDSEA
-249 DFGMFGWSFF
+249 FTWNFF
-259 TGRQSLFQRGFPSY
+259 TGRQSLFQRAFPSY

-282 SFTDAAVDVSTS
+282 SFSDAAVDVSTS
-294 GNSVSMRNITFAS
+294 GSAVSMRNITFAS

-329 QFDVKLSQDNTCP
+329 QFDVKLNQDNTCP

-357 YQTTGFDDNSS
+357 YQTTGFEDSSS
-368 PLGSFSGQLSGGTR
+368 PLGAFSGQLSGGTR

-450 ATNPS
+450 ATAVS
-455 YANAALTIP
+455 YANSALSIP
-464 GFKLQAVNYV
+464 GFKAQNNKYV

-503 SRDYGRNISHVM
+503 SRDYGRNLASVM
-515 DSPAYSD
+515 DSKAYSD
-522 FIKAAGTYVDE
+522 FIAAAGTGIDE

-565 YDQRPTAENFI
+565 YDQRPTAENFV

>member
-47 PGVGVQALPVVAP
+47 PGVGVQALPIVAP

-77 IYNIDRQLNFQG
+77 IYNVDRQLNFQG

-102 APPIPFDISVASGE
+102 APPVPFDISTPAGGA
-116 TISIE
+116 IDIK
-121 VSDVQTAYP
+121 VSDLQTDTP
-130 VGSLS
+130 LGSLGD
-135 AIVGPGSL
+135 IVGPSSL
-143 ADYMGEAPGSLV
+143 ADYMGEAPGSIV

-161 TPYVGYIDI
+161 TPYIGYIDI
-170 YYNYYLNQQYD
+170 FYNYYLNQQYD

-188 GTVSDSAME
+188 GTVSDSALE
-197 YPFYLPV
+197 YPYYLTV
-204 SALEIYLRTIKTT
+204 GQLETYLRNIKTI
-217 PNTSPAIREDESVSY
+217 PNSSPAVRADDSVSY
-232 STNVSAA
+232 STNVQAA
-239 LKAVGAMGPV
+239 LSAVGTAA
-249 DFGMFGWSFF
+249 FTWKFF

-282 SFTDAAVDVSTS
+282 SFTDAAVDISTS

-329 QFDVKLSQDNTCP
+329 QFDVKLNQDNTCP

-357 YQTTGFDDNSS
+357 YQTTGFEDNSS
-368 PLGSFSGQLSGGTR
+368 PLGAFSGQLSGGTR

-438 ASTVFGEVQSLG
+438 ASTAFGEVQNFG
-450 ATNPS
+450 ATAAS
-455 YANAALTIP
+455 YANSTFTIP
-464 GFKLQAVNYV
+464 GFKTQDLNYI

-493 LCNDLDYWVL
+493 LCNDLDYWVV
-503 SRDYGRNISHVM
+503 SRDYGRNLSYVM
-515 DSPAYSD
+515 DSKAYKD
-522 FIKAAGTYVDE
+522 FISAAGAGVEE

>member
-37 VVAGDDFSFQ
+37 VIAGDDFSFQ
-47 PGVGVQALPVVAP
+47 PGVGVQALPIVAP
-60 FMGNVCVKKEY
+60 FMGSVCVKKEY

-77 IYNIDRQLNFQG
+77 IYNIERQLNFQG
-89 VTDTPNTVYKPSM
+89 VTDTPDTVYKPSM
-102 APPIPFDISVASGE
+102 APSIPFDIGTPSGGKID
-116 TISIE
+116 IS
-121 VSDVQTAYP
+121 VSDLQSALP
-130 VGSLS
+130 LRSLGD
-135 AIVGPGSL
+135 IVGPGSL
-143 ADYMGEAPGSLV
+143 ADYMGEAPGSIV
-155 TGVIDL
+155 TGVVDL
-161 TPYVGYIDI
+161 TPYIGYVDI

-181 LVPTSLA
+181 VVPTALA
-188 GTVSDSAME
+188 GTASDSALE
-197 YPFYLPV
+197 YPYFLSV
-204 SALEIYLRTIKTT
+204 GELESYLRTIKTT
-217 PNTSPAIREDESVSY
+217 PNTSPAVREDNSASY
-232 STNVSAA
+232 STNVEAA
-239 LKAVGAMGPV
+239 LKAVSSIA
-249 DFGMFGWSFF
+249 FTWNYF
-259 TGRQSLFQRGFPSY
+259 TGRQSLFQRAFPSY

-282 SFTDAAVDVSTS
+282 SFVDAAVDVSAS
-294 GNSVSMRNITFAS
+294 GSSVSMRNITFAS

-329 QFDVKLSQDNTCP
+329 QFDVKLDQDNTCP

-357 YQTTGFDDNSS
+357 YQTTGFEDSSS
-368 PLGSFSGQLSGGTR
+368 PLGAFSGQLSGGTR

-438 ASTVFGEVQSLG
+438 ASTVFGEVHNLG
-450 ATNPS
+450 TAAAS
-455 YANAALTIP
+455 YANSVLTIP
-464 GFKLQAVNYV
+464 GFKRQDVGYV

-493 LCNDLDYWVL
+493 LCGDLDYWVL
-503 SRDYGRNISHVM
+503 SRDYGRTLSYIM
-515 DSPAYSD
+515 DSKAYKD
-522 FIKAAGTYVDE
+522 FVSAAGSAVDE

-540 AFFKRIYVS
+540 AFLKRIYVS

-565 YDQRPTAENFI
+565 YDQRPTAENFV
-576 LDNVADIVVFREKSK
+576 LDNIADIVVFREKSK

>member
-37 VVAGDDFSFQ
+37 VIAGDDFSFQ
-47 PGVGVQALPVVAP
+47 PGVGMQALPIVAP
-60 FMGNVCVKKEY
+60 FLGNVCVKKEY

-77 IYNIDRQLNFQG
+77 IYNVDRQLNFQG

-102 APPIPFDISVASGE
+102 APPIPFDISNPSGDA
-116 TISIE
+116 IAFS
-121 VSDVQTAYP
+121 VSTLQTDSP
-130 VGSLS
+130 GGSLG

-143 ADYMGEAPGSLV
+143 ADYMGEAPGSIV

-161 TPYVGYIDI
+161 TPYIGYVDI

-188 GTVSDSAME
+188 GTVSDSALE
-197 YPFYLPV
+197 YPYFLGV
-204 SALEIYLRTIKTT
+204 SELESYLRTIKTT
-217 PNTSPAIREDESVSY
+217 PNTSPAIREDNSASY
-232 STNVSAA
+232 STNVDAA
-239 LKAVGAMGPV
+239 LNAVTSEA
-249 DFGMFGWSFF
+249 FRWSFF
-259 TGRQSLFQRGFPSY
+259 TGRQSLFQRGFPAY
-273 YLEAWLKTS
+273 YLEGWLKTS
-282 SFTDAAVDVSTS
+282 SFVDAAVDISTS
-294 GNSVSMRNITFAS
+294 GKSVSMRNITFAS

-329 QFDVKLSQDNTCP
+329 QFDVKLTQDNACP

-357 YQTTGFDDNSS
+357 YQTTGFEDSSS
-368 PLGSFSGQLSGGTR
+368 PLGAFSGQLSGGTR

-396 MEITSIVPRVYY
+396 MEITSIIPRVYY

-438 ASTVFGEVQSLG
+438 ASTVFGEVQSFG
-450 ATNPS
+450 ATNPT
-455 YANAALTIP
+455 YAGSTFVVP
-464 GFKLQAVNYV
+464 GFKLQDNNYV

-503 SRDYGRNISHVM
+503 SRDYGRNLSSVM
-515 DSPAYSD
+515 DTPAYIS
-522 FIKAAGTYVDE
+522 FIKAAGTNVDE

-565 YDQRPTAENFI
+565 YDQRPTAENFV

-591 VNVATTL
+591 VNIATTL

>member
-47 PGVGVQALPVVAP
+47 PGVGVQALPIVAP
-60 FMGNVCVKKEY
+60 FMGSVCVKKEY

-89 VTDTPNTVYKPSM
+89 VTDAPNTVYKPSI
-102 APPIPFDISVASGE
+102 APPVPYDLTVSSGE
-116 TISIE
+116 VIGISIT
-121 VSDVQTAYP
+121 DMQTNYP
-130 VGSLS
+130 SGAL
-135 AIVGPGSL
+135 ADIVAPGSL
-143 ADYMGEAPGSLV
+143 ADYMGEAPGSVV
-155 TGVIDL
+155 TGVVDL
-161 TPYVGYIDI
+161 TPYIGYLDI
-170 YYNYYLNQQYD
+170 FYNYYLNQQYD
-181 LVPTSLA
+181 YAPTALA
-188 GTVSDSAME
+188 GTVSDWNTDIP
-197 YPFYLPV
+197 YYVLV
-204 SALEIYLRTIKTT
+204 SDLEAFLRTIKTT
-217 PNTSPAIREDESVSY
+217 PNTSPAIREDDSASY
-232 STNVSAA
+232 STNVQAA
-239 LKAVGAMGPV
+239 IQATSKV
-249 DFGMFGWSFF
+249 FWGWRWL

-329 QFDVKLSQDNTCP
+329 QFDVKLNQDNTCP

-357 YQTTGFDDNSS
+357 YQTTGFEDNSS

-427 ALDNIAMQGLK
+427 ALDNISMQGLK
-438 ASTVFGEVQSLG
+438 ASTVFGETQNID
-450 ATNPS
+450 ATAVS
-455 YANAALTIP
+455 YTSPNLVIP
-464 GFKLQAVNYV
+464 GFSAQNDYV

-503 SRDYGRNISHVM
+503 TRDYGRNLTYIM
-515 DSPAYSD
+515 DTKAYQD
-522 FIKAAGTYVDE
+522 FIAAVGDNAEE

-540 AFFKRIYVS
+540 AFFKRIYDS